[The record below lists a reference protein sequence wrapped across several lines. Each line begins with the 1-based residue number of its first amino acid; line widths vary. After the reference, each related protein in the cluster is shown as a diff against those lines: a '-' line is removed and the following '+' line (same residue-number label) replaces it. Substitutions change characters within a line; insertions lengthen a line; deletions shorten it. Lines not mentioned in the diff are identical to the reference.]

1 LISRKLANRD
11 MDDNPS
17 GSIKKRVPGRPA
29 SEGVRGPL
37 SPTTAVSSMPPSPR
51 SDDPAVRQDSE
62 TTIISPAPLQ
72 PDSDPPIADQAP
84 RRDPEK
90 GPAGVRPR
98 IDNADTIV
106 PGNATIAP
114 GTSARRSPPPEG
126 ANGQGTSAILLQ
138 IGTVLG
144 SRYEILELL
153 GEGGMGAVYKAADR
167 EVDRIV
173 ALKVIRPEMASNP
186 EVLARFKQELLLSS
200 KVTHR
205 NVIRI
210 YDLGEAQGV
219 KFITMEFLEGEN
231 LHQIL
236 KKRDK
241 LEVAEAVDTMEQ
253 VASGLAAAHREGI
266 IHRDLKPGNI
276 MRDKSG
282 RVVVMDFGLART
294 FSGDGMTRT
303 GAMLGTIE
311 YMSPEQAQ
319 GMDVKASS
327 DIFTVGLILYE
338 LLAGVTP
345 FYAESAIASLLKR
358 TQQRAV
364 PLADVDRNIPGT
376 LSNIVAKCLE
386 KDPANRYQ
394 SADELDADLRAW
406 QGKGGRKKV
415 SASSARLR
423 MNRIRELPW
432 PRLAVTGVLIVA
444 IAAGIAWYVIRRQ
457 QAEKAVARGPVAP
470 VSVLVG
476 DFANHTG
483 DPLLDNTLEPMLGVA
498 LEGASF
504 INAYSRG
511 DARKLAEKLPNPTD
525 KLDEQSARLV
535 AVNQGVNAVITG
547 EISLRG
553 DEYDISAIAL
563 DAVSGKVLAR
573 SDVTAGNKQEILSSL
588 PKLTAPI
595 RKALGDT
602 TPASVQFDEVSGGF
616 TAASLEA
623 VHQDALGVDEQ
634 FAGKFQEAFDSF
646 QRAMKLDPNFARAY
660 TGMAAMAQNLG
671 RPSDAVAYMK
681 LAMEHMDRMTERER
695 YRNRGL
701 YYRTTGDW
709 QNCVQEYTQ
718 LVARYPADRVGQNN
732 LSICYTQLRNAPK
745 ALEAAQHAVQI
756 VPKGVGPLLNLAF
769 ISAFAGDFA
778 SSEKEGRLA
787 LVISPSAAQGYL
799 VLAEAQLG
807 QGQIEKAADA
817 FRQLEKFGPLAVST
831 ATAGLADLAAY
842 QGKYAEAARVLAQ
855 GATADVA
862 AKMADNAARKYAAL
876 GNIEEM
882 QGHHAAA
889 LSDIGKALA
898 NSQSTE
904 IRFLAASSYVDAGDL
919 AMAQKLATS
928 LSSELSSEPQAYGNI
943 IKGMI
948 ALKRKDAKEAV
959 KQITAADNLL
969 DTWIGRF
976 ELGRAYLEAGAF
988 TEADSEFDQCAK
1000 RRGEAIELFMDN
1012 VPTYAY
1018 FPSVYYY
1025 QGRVREGMKS
1035 KGFADFYKT
1044 YLSIRGQSTEDP
1056 LVPEIRHRIS
1066 Q

>member
-1 LISRKLANRD
+1 
-11 MDDNPS
+11 MDDVPS
-17 GSIKKRVPGRPA
+17 GSDKTRVPGKAA
-29 SEGVRGPL
+29 SRGARLAL
-37 SPTTAVSSMPPSPR
+37 SSEAPDSSLPPDRQDQSASPR
-51 SDDPAVRQDSE
+51 DSE
-62 TTIISPAPLQ
+62 ATIIAGAPLRPDSAVAGEAPAQNPDSTTIGVQSPINLGATTVTG
-72 PDSDPPIADQAP
+72 DA
-84 RRDPEK
+84 
-90 GPAGVRPR
+90 
-98 IDNADTIV
+98 TIV
-106 PGNATIAP
+106 P
-114 GTSARRSPPPEG
+114 GTSARWNPVPEG
-126 ANGQGTSAILLQ
+126 ANGPGASAILLQ
-138 IGTVLG
+138 IGTVIG

-186 EVLARFKQELLLSS
+186 EILARFKQELLLSS
-200 KVTHR
+200 QVTHR

-219 KFITMEFLEGEN
+219 KFITMEYLEGEN

-236 KKRDK
+236 KQRNK
-241 LEVAEAVDTMEQ
+241 LEVAEAVDIMEQ

-327 DIFTVGLILYE
+327 DIFAVGLILYE
-338 LLAGVTP
+338 MLAGVTP

-386 KDPANRYQ
+386 KDRANRYQ
-394 SADELDADLRAW
+394 SAEELDADLRAW
-406 QGKGGRKKV
+406 QGRSGGKKV
-415 SASSARLR
+415 SASTARLR

-457 QAEKAVARGPVAP
+457 QAAKSVAHAP

-483 DPLLDNTLEPMLGVA
+483 DPVLDNTLEPMLGVA

-511 DARKLAEKLPNPTD
+511 DARKLAKKLPNPTD

-547 EISLRG
+547 DISLRG
-553 DEYDISAIAL
+553 DQYDISAMAL
-563 DAVSGKVLAR
+563 DAVSGKVLAKA
-573 SDVTAGNKQEILSSL
+573 DVTVANKQEILRDL
-588 PKLTAPI
+588 PRLAAPI
-595 RKALGDT
+595 REALGDT
-602 TPASVQFDEVSGGF
+602 TPASVQFGEVSGGF

-623 VHQDALGVDEQ
+623 VHQDALGVEEQ

-646 QRAMKLDPNFARAY
+646 QKAAELDPKFARAY

-671 RPSDAVAYMK
+671 RPGDAVKYMK
-681 LAMEHMDRMTERER
+681 LAMEHVDRMTERER

-701 YYRTTGDW
+701 YYLTTGDW
-709 QNCVQEYTQ
+709 QKCVQEYTQ
-718 LVARYPADRVGQNN
+718 LVTRYPADRVGQNN
-732 LSICYTQLRNAPK
+732 LASCYAQLRNAPK
-745 ALEAAQHAVQI
+745 ALEAAQHAVEI
-756 VPKGVGPLLNLAF
+756 VPKGVGPRLNLAF
-769 ISAFAGDFA
+769 ISSFAGDFA
-778 SSEKEGRLA
+778 GSEKEARTA
-787 LVISPSAAQGYL
+787 LGISPSAAQAYL
-799 VLAEAQLG
+799 VLAEALLG
-807 QGQIEKAADA
+807 QGQIEKAAEQYH
-817 FRQLEKFGPLAVST
+817 QLEKSGPLGVST
-831 ATAGLADLAAY
+831 AAAGLADLAAY
-842 QGKYAEAARVLAQ
+842 QGKYEEAARILAQ

-876 GNIEEM
+876 ANMDEV

-889 LSDIGKALA
+889 LSDIANALA
-898 NSQSTE
+898 NSQSTQ
-904 IRFLAASSYVDAGDL
+904 IRFLAASSYIDAGDL
-919 AMAQKLATS
+919 AKAQKLSTG
-928 LSSELSSEPQAYGNI
+928 LSSELSSEPQAYGKI
-943 IKGMI
+943 IEGMI
-948 ALKRKDAKEAV
+948 ALKRKDAKEAI
-959 KQITAADNLL
+959 KQITAANNVL

-988 TEADSEFDQCAK
+988 PEADSEFDQCVK

-1018 FPSVYYY
+1018 FPTVYYY

-1035 KGFADFYKT
+1035 EGFADFYKT
-1044 YLSIRGQSTEDP
+1044 YLSIRGKSTEDP
-1056 LVPEIRHRIS
+1056 LVPEIRRRIG

>member
-1 LISRKLANRD
+1 MNDGA
-11 MDDNPS
+11 
-17 GSIKKRVPGRPA
+17 A
-29 SEGVRGPL
+29 
-37 SPTTAVSSMPPSPR
+37 
-51 SDDPAVRQDSE
+51 
-62 TTIISPAPLQ
+62 
-72 PDSDPPIADQAP
+72 
-84 RRDPEK
+84 
-90 GPAGVRPR
+90 
-98 IDNADTIV
+98 TIV
-106 PGNATIAP
+106 SGAATIAP
-114 GTSARRSPPPEG
+114 ETSARRSPSPEG
-126 ANGQGTSAILLQ
+126 ANRPGASAVLLQ
-138 IGTVLG
+138 IGIVLG
-144 SRYEILELL
+144 NRYEILELL

-186 EVLARFKQELLLSS
+186 EILARFKQELLLSS
-200 KVTHR
+200 QVTHR

-219 KFITMEFLEGEN
+219 KFITMEYLEGEN

-236 KKRDK
+236 KTRDK
-241 LEVAEAVDTMEQ
+241 LEVAEAVDIMEQ
-253 VASGLAAAHREGI
+253 VACGLAAAHAVGI

-364 PLADVDRNIPGT
+364 PLADVDRNIPGA

-394 SADELDADLRAW
+394 SAEELDADLRAW
-406 QGKGGRKKV
+406 QGRSGGKKV

-432 PRLAVTGVLIVA
+432 PRLAVAGVLIVA
-444 IAAGIAWYVIRRQ
+444 IAAGISWYTIRRQ
-457 QAEKAVARGPVAP
+457 QATKSLTHGP

-483 DPLLDNTLEPMLGVA
+483 DPVLDDTLEPMLGVA

-547 EISLRG
+547 DISLRG
-553 DEYDISAIAL
+553 DQYDISAIAL
-563 DAVSGKVLAR
+563 DAVSGKVLAK
-573 SDVTAGNKQEILSSL
+573 SDVTVGNKQDILRDL
-588 PKLTAPI
+588 PRLAAPI
-595 RKALGDT
+595 RQALGDT

-623 VHQDALGVDEQ
+623 VHQDALGVEEQ

-646 QRAMKLDPNFARAY
+646 QKAMKLDPNFARAY

-681 LAMEHMDRMTERER
+681 LAMEHVDRMTERER

-718 LVARYPADRVGQNN
+718 LVTHYPADRVGQNN
-732 LSICYTQLRNAPK
+732 LSICYLQLRNAPK
-745 ALEAAQHAVQI
+745 ALEAAQHAVEI
-756 VPKGVGPLLNLAF
+756 VPKGVGQRLTLAF

-778 SSEKEGRLA
+778 ASEKEARTALA
-787 LVISPSAAQGYL
+787 ISPTAAQGYL
-799 VLAEAQLG
+799 VLAEGQLG
-807 QGQIEKAADA
+807 QGQIEKAADSYH
-817 FRQLEKFGPLAVST
+817 QLERFGPVATST
-831 ATAGLADLAAY
+831 AADGLADLAAY
-842 QGKYAEAARVLAQ
+842 QGKYAEAARILAQ
-855 GATADVA
+855 GATADGS
-862 AKMADNAARKYAAL
+862 AKMADDAARKYAAL
-876 GNIEEM
+876 ANMEEL
-882 QGHHAAA
+882 QGHQAAA
-889 LSDIGKALA
+889 LSDIGKALT
-898 NSQSTE
+898 NSKSIQIE
-904 IRFLAASSYVDAGDL
+904 FLAAISYVDAGDL
-919 AMAQKLATS
+919 AHAQKLATS
-928 LSSELSSEPQAYGNI
+928 LSSELTNEPQAYGKI
-943 IKGMI
+943 IQGLI
-948 ALKRKDAKEAV
+948 ALKRKNGNEAV
-959 KQITAADNLL
+959 RQITASNNLL

-976 ELGRAYLEAGAF
+976 ELGRAYLEARAF
-988 TEADSEFDQCAK
+988 TEADSEFDQCVK
-1000 RRGEAIELFMDN
+1000 RRGEAIELFDDN
-1012 VPTYAY
+1012 VPTYAF
-1018 FPSVYYY
+1018 FPVVYYY

-1035 KGFADFYKT
+1035 EGFADFYKT

-1056 LVPEIRHRIS
+1056 LVPEIRRRIAQS
-1066 Q
+1066 TARAPGIQP